1 MLLKWDVTTTN
12 YCAFQVK
19 LAAKRSPY
27 GQLAATLAFI
37 KPQAKNARRVRL
49 PARWLVARLPPVR
62 PALSPTNLESQNRTR
77 RWLVVCKAF
86 SGRNQPKFRV

>member
-19 LAAKRSPY
+19 FAAKRSLY
-27 GQLAATLAFI
+27 GHRAATLACI
-37 KPQAKNARRVRL
+37 KPQTTSAGRVRL
-49 PARWLVARLPPVR
+49 PARWLVARLPSVR
-62 PALSPTNLESQNRTR
+62 PALSPTKLETQNRTR

-86 SGRNQPKFRV
+86 SGRNQPNFRV